1 MSELTISSKVDYLAD
16 LNQPQREAVTATDGP
31 IMVIAGPGSGKTRVL
46 TYRISYLI
54 EQGVPPW
61 NILALTFTNKAAK
74 EMRERIEA
82 VVGSRAKYIWAGTYH
97 SIFAKILRIEA
108 SKIGFDPKFTIY
120 DSDDSKSLIGD
131 IISEMSLDKQ
141 VYVPA
146 QIRSRISSAKS
157 NLISPKAY
165 AQQDELTMQ
174 DKMNKIPLFQ
184 SIYERYVARCHKA
197 GAMDFDDLLYQMY
210 ILLYRNVDNVKEK
223 YQRQFQYI
231 LVDEFQDTNYLQ
243 YAIVK
248 QLIEYPGSPRNICI
262 VGDDAQSIYAFRGA
276 TIKNIF
282 DFETDYPHHRKFK
295 LEQNYRST
303 EHIVAAAN
311 LVIQNNKNQIEKTLW
326 TDVGGGNKIR
336 LIKAVSDL
344 EEGKKVADNIVEWK
358 NRASL
363 ANTEFAVLY
372 RTNAQSRVVEEQL
385 RRNNIPYKVFGGL
398 SFYQRK
404 EIKDFIAY
412 LRLSTNPK
420 DEEALKRIINYPRR
434 GIGDSTIQKALDY
447 ANENNITLWEAL
459 HNAELMGRSANA
471 IRQFITVMK
480 ACMSHA
486 ATTNAYAAA
495 MYIGKHSGLLD
506 ALKGDKTQEGLG
518 RLENVNALLDGI
530 QEFIENDEAIE
541 AVEGETAPDG
551 ERNLSDYLQTI
562 SLLTD
567 QDEEIKNTDYV
578 TLMSVHAAKGLEF
591 HTVFIV
597 GMEEN
602 LFPSYMSM
610 SDPDQIEEERRLFY
624 VAITRAKRQL
634 IITYAGMRYQ
644 FGQARYNDPSR
655 FLEEIDAKHID
666 TSVTLRNVGGPFAD
680 GPRILSTLP
689 KLGKPR
695 DPEVNIDPKS
705 FKPDPAEQI
714 EVGMEILHMKFGHG
728 KVLHIDGARDNRVAT
743 IEFSKLED
751 PQRRIMLKFSKLQI
765 IKRKEEA

>member
-1 MSELTISSKVDYLAD
+1 MSELITRIDYLAD

-31 IMVIAGPGSGKTRVL
+31 LMVIAGPGSGKTRVL

-108 SKIGFDPKFTIY
+108 AKIGYPPNFTIY

-131 IISEMSLDKQ
+131 IISELSLDKQ
-141 VYVPA
+141 VYNPG
-146 QIRSRISSAKS
+146 QIRNRISSAKS

-165 AQQDELTMQ
+165 PQHEELVAA
-174 DKMNKIPLFQ
+174 DKMNKIPYFLT
-184 SIYERYVARCHKA
+184 IYERYVARCQKA

-210 ILLYRNVDNVKEK
+210 IMLYRNPENVKEK
-223 YQRQFQYI
+223 YQRQFQYV

-248 QLIEYPGSPRNICI
+248 QLIEYPDSPRNICI

-276 TIKNIF
+276 TIRNIF
-282 DFETDYPHHRKFK
+282 DFETDYPQHQKYK

-311 LVIQNNKNQIEKTLW
+311 QVIQNNKNQIEKTLW
-326 TDVGGGNKIR
+326 TDEAGGSKIR
-336 LIKAVSDL
+336 LIKAISDL
-344 EEGKKVADNIVEWK
+344 EEGKRVADSVIEWK
-358 NRASL
+358 NRAGL
-363 ANTEFAVLY
+363 ANHEFAILY
-372 RTNAQSRVVEEQL
+372 RTNAQSRIVEEQL

-404 EIKDFIAY
+404 EIKDFIGY
-412 LRLSTNPK
+412 LRLATNPK
-420 DEEALKRIINYPRR
+420 DEEALKRVINYPRR
-434 GIGDSTIQKALDY
+434 GIGDSTIQKALDH
-447 ANENNITLWEAL
+447 ANEHEITLWEAL
-459 HNAELMGRSANA
+459 HLPEVTGRATNA
-471 IRQFITVMK
+471 IRQFIVMMTG
-480 ACMSHA
+480 CMKHA
-486 ATTNAYAAA
+486 EQVDASAAA
-495 MYIGKHSGLLD
+495 LYIGKHSGLLD
-506 ALKGDKTQEGLG
+506 ALKGDRTQEGMG

-530 QEFIENDEAIE
+530 LEFIENDDADENE
-541 AVEGETAPDG
+541 KTT
-551 ERNLSDYLQTI
+551 RTLSEYLQTI

-567 QDEEIKNTDYV
+567 QDEEIKNKDYD

-610 SDPDQIEEERRLFY
+610 ADPDQIEEERRLFY

-634 IITYAGMRYQ
+634 VITYAGMRYQ

-655 FLEEIDAKHID
+655 FLEEIDANHID
-666 TSVTLRNVGGPFAD
+666 TSVTLRNVGPFAD
-680 GPRILSTLP
+680 GPRILSTIP
-689 KLGKPR
+689 RLGKSK
-695 DPEVNIDPKS
+695 ESEISIDPKT

-714 EVGMEILHMKFGHG
+714 EVGMEILHMKFGPG

-743 IEFSKLED
+743 IEFSKLDD

-765 IKRKEEA
+765 INR

>member
-1 MSELTISSKVDYLAD
+1 
-16 LNQPQREAVTATDGP
+16 
-31 IMVIAGPGSGKTRVL
+31 
-46 TYRISYLI
+46 
-54 EQGVPPW
+54 
-61 NILALTFTNKAAK
+61 
-74 EMRERIEA
+74 MRDRIEA
-82 VVGSRAKYIWAGTYH
+82 VVGSKAKYIWAGTYH

-108 SKIGFDPKFTIY
+108 SKLGFDPRFTIY
-120 DSDDSKSLIGD
+120 DADDSKSLIGD
-131 IISEMSLDKQ
+131 IISELSLDKQ
-141 VYVPA
+141 IYVPG

-165 AQQDELTMQ
+165 LQHDDLVQA
-174 DKMNKIPLFQ
+174 DKMNRIPYFQ
-184 SIYERYVARCHKA
+184 TIYERYVARCAKA

-210 ILLYRNVDNVKEK
+210 ILLYRNTDGVKEK
-223 YQRQFQYI
+223 YQRQFQYV

-276 TIKNIF
+276 TIRNIF
-282 DFETDYPHHRKFK
+282 DFETDYPHHQKFK

-311 LVIQNNKNQIEKTLW
+311 QVITNNKKQIEKTLW
-326 TDVGGGNKIR
+326 TDEPGGNKIR
-336 LIKAVSDL
+336 IIKAVSDI
-344 EEGKKVADNIVEWK
+344 EEGKRIADNIVEWK
-358 NRASL
+358 NRAGL
-363 ANTEFAVLY
+363 ANSQFAVLY
-372 RTNAQSRVVEEQL
+372 RTNSQSRIIEEQL

-412 LRLSTNPK
+412 LRLATNPK

-447 ANENNITLWEAL
+447 ANEHEITLWQAIHQSEVT
-459 HNAELMGRSANA
+459 GRASNA
-471 IRQFITVMK
+471 IRQFVQSMT
-480 ACMSHA
+480 ACMQQA
-486 ATTNAYAAA
+486 TTTNAYAAA
-495 MYIGKHSGLLD
+495 LYIGKHSGLLD
-506 ALKGDKTQEGLG
+506 ALKGDKTQEGAG

-541 AVEGETAPDG
+541 IVEGETVSTG

-562 SLLTD
+562 SLITD

-591 HTVFIV
+591 HTVYII
-597 GMEEN
+597 GLEEN

-610 SDPDQIEEERRLFY
+610 ADPEQIEEERRLFY

-634 IITYAGMRYQ
+634 VMTYAGMRYQ

-666 TSVTLRNVGGPFAD
+666 SSVTMRNAGPFAD
-680 GPRILSTLP
+680 GPRLLSTLP
-689 KLGKPR
+689 KLGKAR
-695 DPEVNIDPKS
+695 EPEINIDLKS
-705 FKPDPAEQI
+705 FKADPSEQI

-765 IKRKEEA
+765 IKR